1 MTTRLT
7 RWGHSCVRLERDG
20 GTLVIDPGTFSDL
33 DAALSGAPAVL
44 VTHEHVDH
52 LDVPRVA
59 EAVGQGLEVW
69 GPQAALDALVAAGAP
84 QDRLHAVR
92 DGDTVSV
99 GPFEVVVLGEWHALI
114 HPDVPRVA
122 NVAYLVDGV
131 LHPGDALVDPAGHA
145 VDVLLTPLAAPW
157 LKLAEVVD
165 WVRAVR
171 PARIAV
177 IHDAQLSD
185 AGRGLSRT
193 LLGRLG
199 GAGDPVDLADGES
212 LDV

>member
-1 MTTRLT
+1 M
-7 RWGHSCVRLERDG
+7 RLERDG
-20 GTLVIDPGTFSDL
+20 TAIVIDPGAFSDL
-33 DAALSGAPAVL
+33 DAALDGSPAVL

-52 LDVPRVA
+52 LAADRVA
-59 EAVGQGLEVW
+59 TAAGEGVDVW
-69 GPQAALDALVAAGAP
+69 GPQPALDALAAAGAP
-84 QDRLHAVR
+84 SDRLHAVR
-92 DGDTVSV
+92 AGDTVTV
-99 GPFEVVVLGEWHALI
+99 GSFEIAVLGEWHALI

-131 LHPGDALVDPAGHA
+131 LHPGDALVDTEGHA
-145 VDVLLTPLAAPW
+145 VSLLLAPLCAPW

-171 PARIAV
+171 PARVAV

-185 AGRGLSRT
+185 VGRALSRT

-199 GAGDPVDLADGES
+199 GAGDPLDLANGDGT
-212 LDV
+212 DV

>member
-1 MTTRLT
+1 M
-7 RWGHSCVRLERDG
+7 RLERDG
-20 GTLVIDPGTFSDL
+20 ASLVIDPGSFSDL
-33 DAALSGAPAVL
+33 DAALSGTPAVL

-59 EAVGQGLEVW
+59 EAVGRGIEVW
-69 GPQAALDALVAAGAP
+69 GPQAALDALVGAGAP
-84 QDRLHAVR
+84 QDRLHAVQ

-99 GPFEVVVLGEWHALI
+99 GPFDVVVLGEWHALI
-114 HPDVPRVA
+114 HADVPRVA

-131 LHPGDALVDPAGHA
+131 LHPGDALVDTAGHD
-145 VDVLLTPLAAPW
+145 VDLLLTPLGAPW

-165 WVRAVR
+165 WVRAVAPR
-171 PARIAV
+171 RIAV
-177 IHDAQLSD
+177 IHDVQLSD

-199 GAGDPVDLADGES
+199 GAGDALDLANGES

>member
-20 GTLVIDPGTFSDL
+20 ASLVIDPGTFSDL
-33 DAALSGAPAVL
+33 DAALSGTSAVL

-59 EAVGQGLEVW
+59 DEVGRGLDVW
-69 GPQAALDALVAAGAP
+69 GPQAALDALVGAGAP

-92 DGDTVSV
+92 DGDTITI
-99 GPFEVVVLGEWHALI
+99 GQFVVAVLGEWHALI
-114 HPDVPRVA
+114 HADVPRVA

-131 LHPGDALVDPAGHA
+131 LHPGDALVDTAGHD
-145 VDVLLTPLAAPW
+145 VDLLLTPLGAPW

-171 PARIAV
+171 PDRIAV
-177 IHDAQLSD
+177 IHDVQLSD

-199 GAGDPVDLADGES
+199 GAGDAVDLANGEW
-212 LDV
+212 LDL